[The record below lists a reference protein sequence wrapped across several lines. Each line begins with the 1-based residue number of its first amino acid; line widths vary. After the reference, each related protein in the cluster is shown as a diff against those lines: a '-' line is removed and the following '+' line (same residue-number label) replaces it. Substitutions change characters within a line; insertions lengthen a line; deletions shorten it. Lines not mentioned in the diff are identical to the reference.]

1 MEAVDAI
8 LNEVDKLQPDEK
20 LKLLHQLVDRILAT
34 PTPMVPTQ
42 TNFDNYIGIGKDIWE
57 QDAQLYVNESRTNE
71 RF

>member
-34 PTPMVPTQ
+34 PTPIVPTQ
-42 TNFDNYIGIGKDIWE
+42 TNFGNYIGIGKDIWE

>member
-20 LKLLHQLVDRILAT
+20 LKLLHQLVDRMLAT
-34 PTPMVPTQ
+34 PSPIVTTQ
-42 TNFDNYIGIGKDIWE
+42 INFDKYVGIGKDIWE
-57 QDAQLYVNESRTNE
+57 QDAQLYVNESRTHE

>member
-20 LKLLHQLVDRILAT
+20 LKLLHQLVDRMLAT
-34 PTPMVPTQ
+34 PVYTVIDKI
-42 TNFDNYIGIGKDIWE
+42 NFDKYVGVGKNVWE
-57 QDAQLYVNESRTNE
+57 QDAQLYVNESRSNE